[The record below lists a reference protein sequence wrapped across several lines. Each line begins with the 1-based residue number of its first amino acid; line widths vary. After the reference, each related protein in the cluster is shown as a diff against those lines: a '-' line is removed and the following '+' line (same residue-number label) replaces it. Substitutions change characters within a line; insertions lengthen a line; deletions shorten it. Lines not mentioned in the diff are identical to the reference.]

1 VAHHKSALKRN
12 RQNIKR
18 NERNRARRSRMKTYV
33 KKVVSAVE
41 DKDLAAAKA
50 AFQEAA
56 PEIAR
61 AASKGALK
69 KKTASRKI
77 SRLAKAVHKLT
88 ASTN

>member
-12 RQNIKR
+12 RQNAKR

-33 KKVVSAVE
+33 KKVVAAVE
-41 DKDLAAAKA
+41 AKDAAAAKTA
-50 AFQEAA
+50 LQEAT

-77 SRLAKAVHKLT
+77 SRLAKAVHKLA